1 MRKIAIVFT
10 LIIGCCQLAI
20 AQYDPQAK
28 EILDRV
34 SNKYSKMNAFKA
46 NFVNTLENKEAGVDE
61 EYTGTIHIKD
71 DLFKLEMGSNII
83 YFDGKLMRQY
93 DSDLLEYQIRV
104 PDAEI
109 ESLNLSSVLNLY
121 KDGYKYRIREQ
132 NADGYL
138 IELVPEDKTKSFFK
152 ILMDFS
158 TKFDVKS
165 FTYFEKN
172 GNLVATKVQEF
183 QEKPNLTK
191 DFFNFFKANLE
202 VVDSVDLR

>member
-10 LIIGCCQLAI
+10 LIIGCCQFAM

-28 EILDRV
+28 EILDQV
-34 SNKYSKMNAFKA
+34 SNKYSKMNAFTA

-61 EYTGTIHIKD
+61 EYTGVIHIKD
-71 DLFKLEMGSNII
+71 DLFKLEMGSDII
-83 YFDGKLMRQY
+83 FFDGKLIRQY
-93 DSDLLEYQIRV
+93 DSDLQEYSIRI

-132 NADGYL
+132 NAAGYL

-152 ILMDFS
+152 ILMDF
-158 TKFDVKS
+158 TTNFDVKS

-172 GNLVATKVQEF
+172 GNLVSTKV
-183 QEKPNLTK
+183 EKFEERPNLTK
-191 DFFNFFKANLE
+191 NFFNFFKANLE
-202 VVDSVDLR
+202 VIDSVDLR

>member
-1 MRKIAIVFT
+1 MRKFAIVFT
-10 LIIGCCQLAI
+10 LIIGCCQLAM
-20 AQYDPQAK
+20 AQYDPAAK
-28 EILDRV
+28 DILDRV
-34 SNKYSKMNAFKA
+34 SNKYSKMNAFTA
-46 NFVNTLENKEAGVDE
+46 NFINTLENEEAGVDE
-61 EYTGTIHIKD
+61 EYNGTIHIKD

-83 YFDGKLMRQY
+83 FFDGKLMRQY
-93 DSDLLEYQIRV
+93 DADLQEYTIRI

-109 ESLNLSSVLNLY
+109 TSLNLSTVLNLY

-158 TKFDVKS
+158 TDFDVKS

-172 GNLVATKVQEF
+172 GNLVATKVQKFE
-183 QEKPNLTK
+183 EKPNLQK
-191 DFFNFFKANLE
+191 GFFNFFKANLE
-202 VVDSVDLR
+202 VIDSVDLR